1 MCVTAFPFVI
11 QTGADP
17 QPWDTERTGNYMAID
32 EWTKLKHGQKI
43 RHMSGRIEEVYI
55 WNETRYI
62 AGEKSLFPLSE
73 FDHRKW
79 EKVD

>member
-1 MCVTAFPFVI
+1 
-11 QTGADP
+11 
-17 QPWDTERTGNYMAID
+17 MAID

-43 RHMSGRIEEVYI
+43 RHMSGQIEEVYI

-73 FDHRKW
+73 FDHREW